1 MVPKTQSGK
10 ITWAKF
16 GTNGFVRSKCKK
28 SRSFVVLEVS
38 FHGEIINFVAGGG
51 DFTPP
56 PPPVLIGLRRLL

>member
-38 FHGEIINFVAGGG
+38 FHGEIINLVS
-51 DFTPP
+51 
-56 PPPVLIGLRRLL
+56 VLIGLRLDLSVRLENES